1 MSNACLNHPFNAQFG
16 VAGGTSCEIQGA
28 LKYHTLILFLWGAFF
43 HVALHFKFV
52 IFGNLL
58 DVLLPFASPPGRH
71 VLAIAASMIVP

>member
-1 MSNACLNHPFNAQFG
+1 MHLGLQESPDLCVRFKAKPDCHMVRP
-16 VAGGTSCEIQGA
+16 A
-28 LKYHTLILFLWGAFF
+28 LKYHTLILFLRGAFF

-71 VLAIAASMIVP
+71 VLAIAA